1 MRIVALAAPNVCVPL
16 RVPKSVERGYRTHPV
31 PVALFAAPILSEN
44 AARMIAAIVGLP
56 GVRVGVISQAPL
68 EDLPVPLRSQVAHW
82 RVVDV
87 LDTAQLLDAVGQ
99 LEQRLGRVDRLIGAY
114 EQLQVPLAEV
124 REQRKIAGMGVEAAR
139 NFRDKARMKSLLRDA
154 GLPCARHRLVT
165 GDAEA
170 RAFAREIGF
179 PLIVKPPAGAGA
191 QATTRVDGLDALRIA
206 VEAATPGPDRP
217 VLLEE
222 YVTGDEHSF
231 ETVSIGGRAVWHS
244 LTHYYPSP
252 LEVLRNPWIQWCLI
266 LPREVEEPQYDDI
279 RRAAF
284 RVLEVLGM
292 QTGLSHME
300 WFRRP
305 DGTIAISEVAARPP
319 GAQLM
324 TIVSRAHDFDFVAAW
339 ARLML
344 FEEFA
349 APPRRYAVGA
359 AYLRGQGSGRVK
371 AIHGLDQVQ
380 HDIGSLVVDAKLPT
394 AGQSP
399 TGSYEGEGFII
410 LRHTETAVVQQ
421 ALQRLI
427 ATVRVE
433 LG

>member
-1 MRIVALAAPNVCVPL
+1 
-16 RVPKSVERGYRTHPV
+16 V

-44 AARMIAAIVGLP
+44 AARMIAAIAALP
-56 GVRVGVISQAPL
+56 DVRVGVISQAPL
-68 EDLPVPLRSQVAHW
+68 EDLPEPVRSRVSHW
-82 RVVDV
+82 RIPDV
-87 LDTAQLLDAVGQ
+87 LDSAQLLEAVGQ
-99 LEQRLGRVDRLIGAY
+99 LEQRLGRADRLIGAY

-124 REQRKIAGMGVEAAR
+124 RERRGIAGMPAEAAR
-139 NFRDKARMKSLLRDA
+139 NFRDKARMKSLLREA
-154 GLPCARHRLVT
+154 GIPCARHRLVT
-165 GDAEA
+165 GPADAM
-170 RAFAREIGF
+170 AFAGEIGF
-179 PLIVKPPAGAGA
+179 PLVVKPPAGAGA
-191 QATTRVDGLDALRIA
+191 LATTKADDVNALRTA
-206 VEAATPGPDRP
+206 VDAATPAPDRP

-222 YVTGDEHSF
+222 YVAGDEHSF
-231 ETVSIGGRAVWHS
+231 ETISIDGRAVWHS

-284 RVLEVLGM
+284 RALEVLGM
-292 QTGLSHME
+292 ETGLSHME

-319 GAQLM
+319 GAQI
-324 TIVSRAHDFDFVAAW
+324 TTVVSRAHDFDFVAAW
-339 ARLML
+339 ARLMV
-344 FEEFA
+344 FDEFA

-380 HDIGSLVVDAKLPT
+380 HEIGSLVVDAKLPT
-394 AGQSP
+394 AGQTP
-399 TGSYEGEGFII
+399 TGSYEGEGFVI
-410 LRHTETAVVQQ
+410 LRHPDTAVVQR
-421 ALQRLI
+421 ALRRLI
-427 ATVRVE
+427 SLVRVE

>member
-1 MRIVALAAPNVCVPL
+1 M
-16 RVPKSVERGYRTHPV
+16 PV
-31 PVALFAAPILSEN
+31 VFFAAPILSEN
-44 AARMIAAIVGLP
+44 AARMIAAITALP
-56 GVRVGVISQAPL
+56 GVRAGVISQAPL
-68 EDLPVPLRSQVAHW
+68 EDLPPSLQPRVAHW
-82 RVVDV
+82 RVADV
-87 LDTAQLLDAVGQ
+87 LNTAQLRGAVTQ
-99 LEQRLGRVDRLIGAY
+99 LEARVGAPDRLIAAY

-124 REQRKIAGMGVEAAR
+124 REERNIAGMGVAVAC

-165 GDAEA
+165 TSADAV
-170 RAFAREIGF
+170 AFAREVGF
-179 PLIVKPPAGAGA
+179 PLIVKPPSGAGA
-191 QATTRVDGLDALRIA
+191 QATSRVDDAPALQAA
-206 VEAATPGPDRP
+206 VGAAAPGPDRP

-252 LEVLRNPWIQWCLI
+252 LEVLRNPWIQWCLV

-279 RRAAF
+279 RQAAF
-284 RVLEVLGM
+284 RALSVLGM
-292 QTGLSHME
+292 ETGLSHME

-324 TIVSRAHDFDFVAAW
+324 TIVSRAHDFDFVEAW
-339 ARLML
+339 ARLMV
-344 FEEFA
+344 FGAFA
-349 APPRRYAVGA
+349 APPRKYAVGA
-359 AYLRGQGSGRVK
+359 AYLRGQGNGRVR

-380 HDIGSLVVDAKLPT
+380 REVGSLVVDAKLPA
-394 AGQSP
+394 AGQAP
-399 TGSYEGEGFII
+399 TGSYEGEGFVI
-410 LRHTETAVVQQ
+410 LRHPETAVVQR

-427 ATVRVE
+427 SLVRVE
-433 LG
+433 LA

>member
-1 MRIVALAAPNVCVPL
+1 
-16 RVPKSVERGYRTHPV
+16 
-31 PVALFAAPILSEN
+31 
-44 AARMIAAIVGLP
+44 
-56 GVRVGVISQAPL
+56 VRVGVISQAPL
-68 EDLPVPLRSQVAHW
+68 EDLPEPVRSRVSHW
-82 RVVDV
+82 RIADV
-87 LDTAQLLDAVGQ
+87 LDTAQLLEAVGQ
-99 LEQRLGRVDRLIGAY
+99 LEQRLGRADRLIGAY

-124 REQRKIAGMGVEAAR
+124 RERRGIAGMPAEAAR
-139 NFRDKARMKSLLRDA
+139 NFRDKARMKSLLREA

-165 GDAEA
+165 GPADAM
-170 RAFAREIGF
+170 AFAGEIGF
-179 PLIVKPPAGAGA
+179 PLVVKPPAGAGA
-191 QATTRVDGLDALRIA
+191 LATTKADDVNALRTA
-206 VEAATPGPDRP
+206 VDAATPEPDRP

-231 ETVSIGGRAVWHS
+231 ETVSIDGRAVWHS

-284 RVLEVLGM
+284 RALEVLGM
-292 QTGLSHME
+292 ETGLSHME

-319 GAQLM
+319 GAQIM

-339 ARLML
+339 ARLMV
-344 FEEFA
+344 FDEFA
-349 APPRRYAVGA
+349 APARRYAVGA

-380 HDIGSLVVDAKLPT
+380 HEIGSLVVDVKLPT
-394 AGQSP
+394 AGQTP
-399 TGSYEGEGFII
+399 TGSYEGEGFVI
-410 LRHTETAVVQQ
+410 LRHPDTAVVQR
-421 ALQRLI
+421 ALRRLI
-427 ATVRVE
+427 SLVRVE

>member
-1 MRIVALAAPNVCVPL
+1 
-16 RVPKSVERGYRTHPV
+16 
-31 PVALFAAPILSEN
+31 
-44 AARMIAAIVGLP
+44 MIASIAVLP
-56 GVRVGVISQAPL
+56 DVRVGVISQAPL
-68 EDLPVPLRSQVAHW
+68 EDLPEPVRSRVSHW
-82 RVVDV
+82 RIPDV
-87 LDTAQLLDAVGQ
+87 LDTAQLLEAVGQ
-99 LEQRLGRVDRLIGAY
+99 LEQRLGRADRLIGAY

-124 REQRKIAGMGVEAAR
+124 RERRGIAGMPAEAAR
-139 NFRDKARMKSLLRDA
+139 NFRDKARMKSLLREA

-165 GDAEA
+165 GPADAM
-170 RAFAREIGF
+170 AFAGEIGF
-179 PLIVKPPAGAGA
+179 PLVVKPPAGAGA
-191 QATTRVDGLDALRIA
+191 VATTKADDVNALRTA
-206 VEAATPGPDRP
+206 VDAATPAPDRP

-231 ETVSIGGRAVWHS
+231 ETVSIDGRAVWHS

-284 RVLEVLGM
+284 RALEVLGM
-292 QTGLSHME
+292 ETGLSHME

-319 GAQLM
+319 GAQI
-324 TIVSRAHDFDFVAAW
+324 TTVVSRAHDFDFVAAW
-339 ARLML
+339 ARLMV
-344 FEEFA
+344 FDEFA

-380 HDIGSLVVDAKLPT
+380 HEIGSLVVDAKLPT
-394 AGQSP
+394 AGQTP
-399 TGSYEGEGFII
+399 TGSYEGEGFVI
-410 LRHTETAVVQQ
+410 LRHPDTAVVQR
-421 ALQRLI
+421 ALRRLI
-427 ATVRVE
+427 SLVRVE

>member
-1 MRIVALAAPNVCVPL
+1 
-16 RVPKSVERGYRTHPV
+16 V

-44 AARMIAAIVGLP
+44 AARMIAAIASLP

-68 EDLPVPLRSQVAHW
+68 EDLPVPVRSQVSHW
-82 RVVDV
+82 RIPDV
-87 LDTAQLLDAVGQ
+87 LDTAQLLEAVGQ
-99 LEQRLGRVDRLIGAY
+99 LEQRLGRADRLIGAY

-124 REQRKIAGMGVEAAR
+124 RERRGITGMPAEAAR
-139 NFRDKARMKSLLRDA
+139 NFRDKARMKSLLREA

-165 GDAEA
+165 GPADAME
-170 RAFAREIGF
+170 FAGEVGF

-191 QATTRVDGLDALRIA
+191 QATTKADDLAALRTA

-266 LPREVEEPQYDDI
+266 LPREVEEAQYDDI

-284 RVLEVLGM
+284 RALEVLGM
-292 QTGLSHME
+292 ETGLSHME
-300 WFRRP
+300 WFRRPPP

-319 GAQLM
+319 GAQIM

-339 ARLML
+339 ARLMV
-344 FEEFA
+344 FDEFA

-371 AIHGLDQVQ
+371 AIHGLDQVR
-380 HDIGSLVVDAKLPT
+380 HEIGSLVVDVKLPT
-394 AGQSP
+394 AGQTP
-399 TGSYEGEGFII
+399 TGSYEGEGFVI
-410 LRHTETAVVQQ
+410 LRHPDTGVVQR
-421 ALQRLI
+421 ALRRLI
-427 ATVRVE
+427 SLVRVE

>member
-1 MRIVALAAPNVCVPL
+1 MYAVTL
-16 RVPKSVERGYRTHPV
+16 RVPKSVARGYRTLPV

-44 AARMIAAIVGLP
+44 AARMVAAIVGLP

-68 EDLPVPLRSQVAHW
+68 EDLPEPVRSQVSHW
-82 RVVDV
+82 RIPDV
-87 LDTAQLLDAVGQ
+87 LDTAQLHDAVGQ
-99 LEQRLGRVDRLIGAY
+99 LEQRLGRVDRLFGAY

-124 REQRKIAGMGVEAAR
+124 REQRGIAGMRAEAAR
-139 NFRDKARMKSLLRDA
+139 NFRDKARMKSLLREA

-165 GDAEA
+165 EPAGAV
-170 RAFAREIGF
+170 AFARETGF

-191 QATTRVDGLDALRIA
+191 QATTKVENLDALRAA
-206 VEAATPGPDRP
+206 VDVASPTPDRP

-222 YVTGDEHSF
+222 YVSGDEHSF

-284 RVLEVLGM
+284 RALEVLGM
-292 QTGLSHME
+292 GTGLTHME

-305 DGTIAISEVAARPP
+305 DGSIAISEVAARPP
-319 GAQLM
+319 GAQI
-324 TIVSRAHDFDFVAAW
+324 TTVVSRAHDFDFVAAW
-339 ARLML
+339 ARLMV

-349 APPRRYAVGA
+349 APPRKYAVGA

-380 HDIGSLVVDAKLPT
+380 REIGSLVVDARLPT
-394 AGQSP
+394 AGQAP
-399 TGSYEGEGFII
+399 TGSYEGEGFVI
-410 LRHTETAVVQQ
+410 LRHPDTAVVQR
-421 ALQRLI
+421 ALQRFITL
-427 ATVRVE
+427 VRVE

>member
-1 MRIVALAAPNVCVPL
+1 MTL
-16 RVPKSVERGYRTHPV
+16 RVPKSVVEGYRTFPV

-44 AARMIAAIVGLP
+44 AARMIAAIASLP

-68 EDLPVPLRSQVAHW
+68 EDLPVPVRSQVSHW
-82 RVVDV
+82 RIPDV
-87 LDTAQLLDAVGQ
+87 LDTAQLLEAVGQ
-99 LEQRLGRVDRLIGAY
+99 LEQRLGRADRLIGAY

-124 REQRKIAGMGVEAAR
+124 RERRGITGMPAEAAR
-139 NFRDKARMKSLLRDA
+139 NFRDKARMKSLLREA

-165 GDAEA
+165 APADAME
-170 RAFAREIGF
+170 FAGEVGF

-191 QATTRVDGLDALRIA
+191 QATTKADDLAALRTA

-266 LPREVEEPQYDDI
+266 LPREVEEAQYDDI

-284 RVLEVLGM
+284 RALEVLGM
-292 QTGLSHME
+292 ETGLSHME
-300 WFRRP
+300 WFRRPPP

-319 GAQLM
+319 GAQIM

-339 ARLML
+339 ARLMV
-344 FEEFA
+344 FDEFA

-371 AIHGLDQVQ
+371 AIHGLDQVR
-380 HDIGSLVVDAKLPT
+380 HEIGSLVVDVKLPT
-394 AGQSP
+394 AGQTP
-399 TGSYEGEGFII
+399 TGSYEGEGFVI
-410 LRHTETAVVQQ
+410 LRHPDTGVVQR
-421 ALQRLI
+421 ALRRLI
-427 ATVRVE
+427 SLVRVE

>member
-1 MRIVALAAPNVCVPL
+1 
-16 RVPKSVERGYRTHPV
+16 V
-31 PVALFAAPILSEN
+31 PVAFFAAPILSEN
-44 AARMIAAIVGLP
+44 AARMIAAIAGLP
-56 GVRVGVISQAPL
+56 DVRVGVISQAPL
-68 EDLPVPLRSQVAHW
+68 EDLPLPLQSQVSHW
-82 RVVDV
+82 RVADV

-99 LEQRLGRVDRLIGAY
+99 LEQRVGRVDRLIAAY

-124 REQRKIAGMGVEAAR
+124 REQRKIAGMGAAAAQ
-139 NFRDKARMKSLLRDA
+139 NFRDKARMKSLLREA

-170 RAFAREIGF
+170 MAFAREIGF

-191 QATTRVDGLDALRIA
+191 LATTKVDGGEALRTA

-222 YVTGDEHSF
+222 YVSGDEHSF
-231 ETVSIGGRAVWHS
+231 ETVSIGGCAVWHS

-284 RVLEVLGM
+284 RALEVLGM
-292 QTGLSHME
+292 ETGLSHME

-319 GAQLM
+319 GAQIM
-324 TIVSRAHDFDFVAAW
+324 TIMSRAHDFDAVAAW
-339 ARLML
+339 ARLMV
-344 FEEFA
+344 FDEFV

-380 HDIGSLVVDAKLPT
+380 REIGSLVVDAKLPT
-394 AGQSP
+394 AGQAP
-399 TGSYEGEGFII
+399 TGSYEGEGFVI
-410 LRHTETAVVQQ
+410 LRHPETAVVQR
-421 ALQRLI
+421 ALRRLI
-427 ATVRVE
+427 SLVHVE

>member
-1 MRIVALAAPNVCVPL
+1 
-16 RVPKSVERGYRTHPV
+16 V

-44 AARMIAAIVGLP
+44 AARMVAAIVELP

-68 EDLPVPLRSQVAHW
+68 EDLPPPLRSQVAHW
-82 RVVDV
+82 RVPDV
-87 LDTAQLLDAVGQ
+87 LNTALLHDAVGQ
-99 LEQRLGRVDRLIGAY
+99 LEQRLGRVDRLFGAY

-124 REQRKIAGMGVEAAR
+124 RERRGISGMGAEAAR

-154 GLPCARHRLVT
+154 GLPCARHRLAT
-165 GDAEA
+165 GQADAS
-170 RAFAREIGF
+170 AFAREIGF

-191 QATTRVDGLDALRIA
+191 QATTRVDDMDALRAA

-252 LEVLRNPWIQWCLI
+252 LEVLRNPWIQWGLI

-284 RVLEVLGM
+284 RALEVLGM
-292 QTGLSHME
+292 GTGLTHME

-319 GAQLM
+319 GAQI
-324 TIVSRAHDFDFVAAW
+324 TTVVSRAHDFDFVAAW
-339 ARLML
+339 ARLMV

-349 APPRRYAVGA
+349 APPRKYAVGV

-371 AIHGLDQVQ
+371 AIHGLEQVQ
-380 HDIGSLVVDAKLPT
+380 HEIGALVVDARLPT
-394 AGQSP
+394 PGQTP
-399 TGSYEGEGFII
+399 TGSYEGEGFVI
-410 LRHTETAVVQQ
+410 LRHPDTAVVQT
-421 ALQRLI
+421 ALRRLI
-427 ATVRVE
+427 SVVRVE

>member
-1 MRIVALAAPNVCVPL
+1 
-16 RVPKSVERGYRTHPV
+16 V

-44 AARMIAAIVGLP
+44 AARMIAAIAALP
-56 GVRVGVISQAPL
+56 DVRVGVISQAPL
-68 EDLPVPLRSQVAHW
+68 EDLPEPVRSRVSHW
-82 RVVDV
+82 RISDV
-87 LDTAQLLDAVGQ
+87 LDTAQLLEAVGQ
-99 LEQRLGRVDRLIGAY
+99 LEVRLGRADRLIGAY

-124 REQRKIAGMGVEAAR
+124 RERRGIAGMPAEAAR
-139 NFRDKARMKSLLRDA
+139 NFRDKARMKSLLREA

-165 GDAEA
+165 RPADAM
-170 RAFAREIGF
+170 AFAGEIGF
-179 PLIVKPPAGAGA
+179 PLVVKPPAGAGA
-191 QATTRVDGLDALRIA
+191 LATTKADDVNALRTA
-206 VEAATPGPDRP
+206 VDAATPAPDRP
-217 VLLEE
+217 VLVEE

-231 ETVSIGGRAVWHS
+231 ETVSIDGRAVWHS

-284 RVLEVLGM
+284 RALEVLGM
-292 QTGLSHME
+292 ETGLSHME
-300 WFRRP
+300 WFRRPPP

-319 GAQLM
+319 GAQIM

-339 ARLML
+339 ARLMV
-344 FEEFA
+344 FDEFA

-371 AIHGLDQVQ
+371 AIHGLDQVR
-380 HDIGSLVVDAKLPT
+380 HEIGSLVVDAKLPT
-394 AGQSP
+394 AGQTP
-399 TGSYEGEGFII
+399 TGSYEGEGFVI
-410 LRHTETAVVQQ
+410 LRHPDTAVVQR
-421 ALQRLI
+421 ALRRLI
-427 ATVRVE
+427 SLVRVE

>member
-1 MRIVALAAPNVCVPL
+1 
-16 RVPKSVERGYRTHPV
+16 V

-44 AARMIAAIVGLP
+44 AARMIAAIAGLP

-68 EDLPVPLRSQVAHW
+68 EDLPLPLRSEVAHW
-82 RVVDV
+82 RVADV

-99 LEQRLGRVDRLIGAY
+99 LEQRLGRVDRLLGAY

-124 REQRKIAGMGVEAAR
+124 REQRKIAGMGAEAAR
-139 NFRDKARMKSLLRDA
+139 NFRDKARMKSLLREA
-154 GLPCARHRLVT
+154 GLPCARHSLVT
-165 GDAEA
+165 EPADAA
-170 RAFAREIGF
+170 AFVREIGF
-179 PLIVKPPAGAGA
+179 PVIVKPPAGAGA
-191 QATTRVDGLDALRIA
+191 QATTKVENLGALRAA
-206 VEAATPGPDRP
+206 VDAASPAPDRP

-244 LTHYYPSP
+244 LTHYYPPP
-252 LEVLRNPWIQWCLI
+252 LEVLRNPWIQWCVI

-284 RVLEVLGM
+284 RALDVLGM

-319 GAQLM
+319 GAQIM

-339 ARLML
+339 ARLMV
-344 FEEFA
+344 FDEFA

-380 HDIGSLVVDAKLPT
+380 HEIGSLVVDARLPT
-394 AGQSP
+394 AGQTP
-399 TGSYEGEGFII
+399 TGSYEGEGFVV
-410 LRHTETAVVQQ
+410 LRHPDTAVVQS
-421 ALQRLI
+421 ALRRLI
-427 ATVRVE
+427 SLVRVE

>member
-1 MRIVALAAPNVCVPL
+1 MYAMTS
-16 RVPKSVERGYRTHPV
+16 RVPKSVVGGYRTSPM

-68 EDLPVPLRSQVAHW
+68 EDLPLPLRSQVSHW
-82 RVVDV
+82 RVADV
-87 LDTAQLLDAVGQ
+87 LDTAQLHDAVGQ
-99 LEQRLGRVDRLIGAY
+99 LEQRLGRVDRLFGAY

-124 REQRKIAGMGVEAAR
+124 REARKIAGMGAEAAR
-139 NFRDKARMKSLLRDA
+139 NFRDKARMKSLLREA
-154 GLPCARHRLVT
+154 GLPCARHSLVT
-165 GDAEA
+165 EPADAT
-170 RAFAREIGF
+170 AFAREIGF

-191 QATTRVDGLDALRIA
+191 LATTKADDLDALRTA
-206 VEAATPGPDRP
+206 VDAATPAPDRP

-222 YVTGDEHSF
+222 YVTGHEHSF

-284 RVLEVLGM
+284 RALEVLGM

-305 DGTIAISEVAARPP
+305 DGSIAISEVAARPP
-319 GAQLM
+319 GAQIM
-324 TIVSRAHDFDFVAAW
+324 TVVSRAHDFDFVAAW
-339 ARLML
+339 ARLMV

-380 HDIGSLVVDAKLPT
+380 HEIGSLVVDAKLPT
-394 AGQSP
+394 AGQTP
-399 TGSYEGEGFII
+399 TGSYEGEGFVI
-410 LRHTETAVVQQ
+410 LRHPDTAVVQR
-421 ALQRLI
+421 ALRRLI
-427 ATVRVE
+427 SLVRVE

>member
-1 MRIVALAAPNVCVPL
+1 M
-16 RVPKSVERGYRTHPV
+16 

-44 AARMIAAIVGLP
+44 AARMIAAIVGLS

-68 EDLPVPLRSQVAHW
+68 EDLPLPVRSQVAHW
-82 RVVDV
+82 RVADV
-87 LDTAQLLDAVGQ
+87 LDTAQLLEAVGR
-99 LEQRLGRVDRLIGAY
+99 LEQRLGRVDRLFGAY

-124 REQRKIAGMGVEAAR
+124 RERREIAGMGAEAAR
-139 NFRDKARMKSLLRDA
+139 NFRDKARMKSLLREA
-154 GLPCARHRLVT
+154 GLPCARHSLVT
-165 GDAEA
+165 EPAGAA
-170 RAFAREIGF
+170 AFVREIGF

-191 QATTRVDGLDALRIA
+191 QATTKVENLGALHAAVD
-206 VEAATPGPDRP
+206 AASPAPDRP

-319 GAQLM
+319 GAQIM
-324 TIVSRAHDFDFVAAW
+324 TVVSRAHDFDFVAAW
-339 ARLML
+339 ARLMV

-380 HDIGSLVVDAKLPT
+380 HEIGSLVVDARLPT
-394 AGQSP
+394 AGQTP
-399 TGSYEGEGFII
+399 TGSYEGEGFVI
-410 LRHTETAVVQQ
+410 LRHPDTAVVQS
-421 ALQRLI
+421 ALRRLI
-427 ATVRVE
+427 SLVRVE